1 MSEDNFD
8 KLLTQE
14 EAEVL
19 HELLAKLN
27 TEMNQRIQEGG
38 FDTGEVSYTTITRN
52 KQRRYLE
59 EIYDVE

>member
-1 MSEDNFD
+1 MSETDFE
-8 KLLTQE
+8 KSLTQE

-19 HELLAKLN
+19 HDLLGKLN
-27 TEMNQRIQEGG
+27 TEMNQRIQDGG
-38 FDTGEVSYTTITRN
+38 FDTGDVSYTTITRN